1 MNTNEKNKMTA
12 EKREQ
17 LIASISKAV
26 EEVDAE
32 KLQEIYL
39 FVLHIQ

>member
-1 MNTNEKNKMTA
+1 METKDTNKMTA

-17 LIASISKAV
+17 LIASISEAV
-26 EEVDAE
+26 KGVDDN
-32 KLQEIYL
+32 KLQKIYL